1 MMAAEQKKTIQ
12 DLDLNLRIS
21 RVEYERA
28 KAEKDNSTVTAK
40 FGGTVKTVIDE
51 ETARFSGQPLL
62 TVSDG
67 GGYYVTGTLSE
78 LERSRMQIGQE
89 VTVTSWQDG
98 MEYAATITEISEYPS
113 ENSFS
118 YGGGNNNVS
127 YYPFKAMLEDGANVQ
142 EGQYTEVRYSAQE
155 KEQGFYLESPFIR
168 QENGRDYVLI
178 KGADGRLEKRFVRT
192 GKSLWGSQTQIL
204 GGLSLEDQIAFPYGK
219 FVTEGAE
226 TKEGSREE
234 LYS

>member
-40 FGGTVKTVIDE
+40 FGGTVKTVVDE

-89 VTVTSWQDG
+89 VTVTYKIMMPLEGTWTVEPCGDTGSFTVTSSTGALTGELAGAD
-98 MEYAATITEISEYPS
+98 ATATYITL
-113 ENSFS
+113 
-118 YGGGNNNVS
+118 
-127 YYPFKAMLEDGANVQ
+127 K
-142 EGQYTEVRYSAQE
+142 
-155 KEQGFYLESPFIR
+155 
-168 QENGRDYVLI
+168 I
-178 KGADGRLEKRFVRT
+178 KGTGTAQKTLYLKTTVTSGGETYNLDSETQLYDMRGYHYFVVN
-192 GKSLWGSQTQIL
+192 GNV
-204 GGLSLEDQIAFPYGK
+204 D
-219 FVTEGAE
+219 TE
-226 TKEGSREE
+226 
-234 LYS
+234 